1 FIFYFP
7 QAALRPSASSHFF
20 FLFFPQA
27 APTPPRWALQA
38 KAEKSTASHP
48 AEKEAAEQHKQER
61 IDEAEATK
69 REAVTERHHDAAA
82 AAAAAAAARGGG
94 HVIGCQAA
102 GGYVEPGVAES
113 QPIAIA
119 TGMVRPSAAHNPR
132 VGSEHP
138 EPRGT
143 GKGYT

>member
-1 FIFYFP
+1 MFILTIYVEWHKN
-7 QAALRPSASSHFF
+7 S
-20 FLFFPQA
+20 

-82 AAAAAAAARGGG
+82 AAAAAAARGGG
-94 HVIGCQAA
+94 HVVGCQAA
-102 GGYVEPGVAES
+102 GGYVEPGVEES

-119 TGMVRPSAAHNPR
+119 TGTVRPSAAHNPASAANTR
-132 VGSEHP
+132 SPVVPAKDTLELN
-138 EPRGT
+138 
-143 GKGYT
+143 